1 MAIERKFCDH
11 GGHPLEYT
19 MEAYINDNGKEMVRI
34 VVVSGK
40 AYVLYMRDPNTLDGR
55 YDVLHEGG
63 VWEME
68 HKKFVE
74 VTSDGLSA
82 KEFLNGLEDMAAYT
96 MYYKDY
102 FEKR

>member
-1 MAIERKFCDH
+1 
-11 GGHPLEYT
+11 
-19 MEAYINDNGKEMVRI
+19 
-34 VVVSGK
+34 
-40 AYVLYMRDPNTLDGR
+40 
-55 YDVLHEGG
+55 
-63 VWEME
+63 ME

>member
-19 MEAYINDNGKEMVRI
+19 VEAYINDDGKEMVRI

-40 AYVLYMRDPNTLDGR
+40 AYVLYMRDPDTLDGR
-55 YDVLHEGG
+55 YDVLTEGD
-63 VWEME
+63 VLEME
-68 HKKFVE
+68 RKNLVE

-82 KEFLNGLEDMAAYT
+82 KEFLDGLEDMVSYP

-102 FEKR
+102 FEKT

>member
-1 MAIERKFCDH
+1 MATERKFCNH
-11 GGHPLEYT
+11 GGYPLEYT
-19 MEAYINDNGKEMVRI
+19 TETYTNNDGKEMIRI
-34 VVVSGK
+34 VVVRGK
-40 AYVLYMRDPNTLDGR
+40 AYVLYMRNPDTLDGR

-82 KEFLNGLEDMAAYT
+82 KEFLNELEDMAAYT

>member
-1 MAIERKFCDH
+1 MAIERKFCDY

-19 MEAYINDNGKEMVRI
+19 MEVYTNADGMEMVRI

-40 AYVLYMRDPNTLDGR
+40 AYVLYMRDPDTLDGR
-55 YDVLHEGG
+55 YDVLTEGG
-63 VWEME
+63 VLEME
-68 HKKFVE
+68 RKNLVE

-82 KEFLNGLEDMAAYT
+82 KEFLDGLEDMVSYP

-102 FEKR
+102 FEKT

>member
-1 MAIERKFCDH
+1 MAIERTFCDY

-19 MEAYINDNGKEMVRI
+19 TEVYTNADGKEMVRI

-40 AYVLYMRDPNTLDGR
+40 SYVLYMRDPDALDGR
-55 YDVLHEGG
+55 YDVLTEGG
-63 VWEME
+63 VLEME
-68 HKKFVE
+68 RKNLVE

-82 KEFLNGLEDMAAYT
+82 KEFLDGLEDMVAYA

-102 FEKR
+102 FEKI

>member
-1 MAIERKFCDH
+1 MATERKFCDH

-19 MEAYINDNGKEMVRI
+19 VEAYINADGKEMVRI

-40 AYVLYMRDPNTLDGR
+40 AYVLYMRDPDTLDGR
-55 YDVLHEGG
+55 YDVLTEGG
-63 VWEME
+63 VLEME
-68 HKKFVE
+68 RKNLVE

-82 KEFLNGLEDMAAYT
+82 KEFLDGLEDMVSYP

-102 FEKR
+102 FEKT